1 MIKLN
6 QLLKMKEA
14 IIIWR
19 LPLHKERGITLR
31 EEYDQQL
38 LEDLLKCI
46 KILNIRWIQVLCN
59 QNSHNCIQ
67 EVASKLGQSRKRII
81 LNYKMDAFL
90 TLSKPQIDNQILDL
104 DKYNLVKVIKA
115 TVHFKFLIVSML
127 LGK

>member
-1 MIKLN
+1 MIGMMIKLN

-46 KILNIRWIQVLCN
+46 KILNIRWI
-59 QNSHNCIQ
+59 
-67 EVASKLGQSRKRII
+67 
-81 LNYKMDAFL
+81 
-90 TLSKPQIDNQILDL
+90 
-104 DKYNLVKVIKA
+104 
-115 TVHFKFLIVSML
+115 
-127 LGK
+127 